1 MYTKSQITMTNL
13 LQKPSI
19 KDQKLA
25 KKSLKF
31 LQALNERAETQRKV
45 KIKIN
50 PAGEET
56 TIKIPVSAMNV
67 LYTVISEMAEGK
79 SVTVIP
85 SEMARR
91 TEEDSMIARAR
102 IW

>member
-1 MYTKSQITMTNL
+1 MTNL

-25 KKSLKF
+25 QKSLKF
-31 LQALNERAETQRKV
+31 LQALNEQAEAERKV

-56 TIKIPVSAMNV
+56 TIKIPATAMNA

-79 SVTVIP
+79 SVAVIP
-85 SEMARR
+85 SETARR
-91 TEEDSMIARAR
+91 AEEDSIIARAR